1 MKTTGTLALLL
12 LLLQATTPSWS
23 KKNDAAAGKREAR
36 ILIIGL
42 NNNVSS
48 NYYYKEQI
56 ASETGMAADSIG
68 WHYNNIIARNIVEA
82 TSKSSCKFVA
92 GNTDPSYDGLIGKI
106 EVKGE
111 AEECNANLSQV
122 SSDEMQQMFDH
133 AHADYVLVLK
143 QHYLKWQEQ
152 PMRTVFHMV
161 SYTLY
166 SKDKKEV
173 YSGSQ
178 YFTTMNLEAPEK
190 MMQLSRK
197 SSAKIASAI
206 ARTLDL

>member
-1 MKTTGTLALLL
+1 MKTTVSLVLMLLS
-12 LLLQATTPSWS
+12 LQAATTSWG
-23 KKNDAAAGKREAR
+23 KKNDVSEGKREAR
-36 ILIIGL
+36 VLIIGL

-68 WHYNNIIARNIVEA
+68 WHYNNIIATNIAQA
-82 TSKSSCKFVA
+82 TSKSPCKFVS
-92 GNTDPSYDGLIGKI
+92 GSTDPSYGELIGKI
-106 EVKGE
+106 ETKGE
-111 AEECNANLSQV
+111 AEECNANLSKV
-122 SSDEMQQMFDH
+122 SGDEMQQMLEH

-166 SKDKKEV
+166 SKDKKEL

-178 YFTTMNLEAPEK
+178 YFTTMDLERPEK
-190 MMQLSRK
+190 ITQLSRK
-197 SSAKIASAI
+197 SSAKIASAV
-206 ARTLDL
+206 AKTLDL

>member
-1 MKTTGTLALLL
+1 MKTTGSLAILL
-12 LLLQATTPSWS
+12 LLLQITFPSWG
-23 KKNDAAAGKREAR
+23 KKNDTADGRRGAR

-68 WHYNNIIARNIVEA
+68 WHYNNIIARNIAEA
-82 TSKSSCKFVA
+82 TAKSACKFVP
-92 GNTDPSYDGLIGKI
+92 GNTDPSYGGIIEKI
-106 EVKGE
+106 EIKGE
-111 AEECNANLSQV
+111 AESCNANLTQV
-122 SSDEMQQMFDH
+122 TNDEMQQMLDH
-133 AHADYVLVLK
+133 AQADYVLVLK

-166 SKDKKEV
+166 GKDKKEV

-190 MMQLSRK
+190 ITQLSRK